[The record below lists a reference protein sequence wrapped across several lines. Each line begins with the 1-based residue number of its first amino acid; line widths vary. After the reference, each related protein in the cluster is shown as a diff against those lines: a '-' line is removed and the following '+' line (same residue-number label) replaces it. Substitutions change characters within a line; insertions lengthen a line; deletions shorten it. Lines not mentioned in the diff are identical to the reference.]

1 MVANAG
7 EFGAP
12 AVSRSNSAGWRKFGR
27 EMHAGGATVAF
38 AKSEKNTV
46 FWPKYGFF
54 GTLALFL
61 DDVSM
66 TSSGGVKVG

>member
-1 MVANAG
+1 MVTYAG
-7 EFGAP
+7 GLDAP
-12 AVSRSNSAGWRKFGR
+12 TVSGLNSAGWRQFGR

-54 GTLALFL
+54 GALALFL

-66 TSSGGVKVG
+66 TSSGDVAA

>member
-1 MVANAG
+1 MA
-7 EFGAP
+7 
-12 AVSRSNSAGWRKFGR
+12 SRSNSAGWREFGR
-27 EMHAGGATVAF
+27 KMHAEDTTVVF
-38 AKSEKNTV
+38 AKSAKNAK

>member
-1 MVANAG
+1 MVTSAG
-7 EFGAP
+7 GNGAL
-12 AVSRSNSAGWRKFGR
+12 AVSRSNSAGWREFGR
-27 EMHAGGATVAF
+27 EKHAEKTTAVF
-38 AKSEKNTV
+38 AKSAKNAK

-54 GTLALFL
+54 GTSALFL